1 MNENLELLEEVQS
14 VYAAKYGFTIW
25 LTDENEEIV
34 LSPDGDNELCN
45 ELLNLEKDNIFT
57 KIKRS
62 TQKAWSIHTPVFYDV
77 FPGVYVLT
85 TSISLENEKK
95 YNLFAGLMIEDETQ
109 DLIFEQL
116 NAIYPD
122 EDIQWEAILANTP
135 LITISAKQVW
145 KDWMKKVGKLI
156 SQLLTEKT
164 DRSIFALQN
173 ELFHQG
179 VQERDRS
186 ITHLLHDF
194 FHRKKVFE
202 FLGLAEEQDNSF
214 VVTEVIGEG
223 IDSFQGA
230 QFSPGEGFLGRVLLT
245 GEFAFWENIDKDPR
259 SIFFKRHQFKP
270 KSLLCY
276 PIKQHDGSTKLLFGG
291 NIHKEGFSSSELE
304 IAKTFAIMLEA
315 HSVINHLQSENDE
328 QLRRLSSLIEIS
340 KLMVA
345 APDIKRIVY
354 ILVDIGLNLVEGT
367 FSCLVLRDIK
377 NEKVKLISR
386 GKAKGNIGEYAKDV
400 AKRFFD
406 EDSREK
412 QTSVVQ
418 VTENGDR
425 VVECPLFNRGQV
437 VGILSVGISK
447 QSEAQLQEH
456 INYLETL
463 SIIGGVSLQLA
474 GKEEDQY
481 EEKQVNTLFRAIE
494 QFDKEAYAEAENA
507 ANLAGKYAMHL
518 GLDASVIKEII
529 HACQLSYYTPEFI
542 RDIFPEKRIDMIV
555 KEGKALMGSKTLPW
569 EEASIGGQ
577 VFALAM
583 MYSRSGSIEAIPKQ
597 ILGNGTVQTFITF
610 IMESRVVEEEI
621 DLDKLPIERK
631 IDSVT
636 STIKEMD
643 LSPREQEV
651 LDLVI
656 QGLNNKEIA
665 QELYISGHT
674 VKNHVTKIFQKL
686 DVPDRA
692 HAISKVYQLKYHSS

>member
-1 MNENLELLEEVQS
+1 MNENLELLEELQS

-25 LTDENEEIV
+25 LTDENGETV
-34 LSPDGDNELCN
+34 LPPVGDNELCN
-45 ELLNLEKDNIFT
+45 VLLNLKQNNLIT
-57 KIKRS
+57 KRKPG
-62 TQKAWSIHTPVFYDV
+62 TQKAWPNHTPVFYDV

-85 TSISLENEKK
+85 ASISLENAKK
-95 YNLFAGLMIEDETQ
+95 YDLFAGFMIEDETQ
-109 DLIFEQL
+109 DLIIEQL
-116 NAIYPD
+116 KTAYQD
-122 EDIQWEAILANTP
+122 DINWEAILANTP
-135 LITISAKQVW
+135 IISPSAKQIW
-145 KDWMKKVGKLI
+145 KGKIEKVGELI
-156 SQLLTEKT
+156 SQLLTEKAE
-164 DRSIFALQN
+164 RSIFALQN

-179 VQERDRS
+179 VQEREHS
-186 ITHLLHDF
+186 ITHLLHNF

-202 FLGLAEEQDNSF
+202 FLGLAEEQDNTF

-223 IDSFQGA
+223 IDAFHGA

-245 GEFAFWENIDKDPR
+245 GEFDFWEDVDKDPR

-270 KSLLCY
+270 RSLLCY
-276 PIKQHDGSTKLLFGG
+276 PMKQHDGSTKLLFGG
-291 NIHKEGFSSSELE
+291 NIHKDGFSSRELE
-304 IAKTFAIMLEA
+304 MAKTLGIMLEA
-315 HSVINHLQSENDE
+315 HSFIHHLQRENDE

-377 NEKVKLISR
+377 DDKVKLISR
-386 GKAKGNIGEYAKDV
+386 GKSKGSIGEYAKDV

-406 EDSREK
+406 GNSRE
-412 QTSVVQ
+412 QQMPTVQ
-418 VTENGDR
+418 VTEGGDR
-425 VVECPLFNRGQV
+425 VVECPLFNRGQA
-437 VGILSVGISK
+437 VGILSVGISN

-463 SIIGGVSLQLA
+463 SIIGGISLQLA
-474 GKEEDQY
+474 GKEEEEY

-494 QFDKEAYAEAENA
+494 QFDKDAYAEAENA
-507 ANLAGKYAMHL
+507 ANLAGKYAMNL
-518 GLDASVIKEII
+518 GLDAVVIKEII

-542 RDIFPEKRIDMIV
+542 RDTFPEKRIDLIV
-555 KEGKALMGSKTLPW
+555 KEGKALMEGNTLTW
-569 EEASIGGQ
+569 AEASVSRQ
-577 VFALAM
+577 VVALAM
-583 MYSRSGSIEAIPKQ
+583 TYIRNDSIEAIPKQ
-597 ILGNGTVQTFITF
+597 ILGNETVQAFISFVTEF
-610 IMESRVVEEEI
+610 QVIEEEI
-621 DLDKLPIERK
+621 DLAVLPTERK

-692 HAISKVYQLKYHSS
+692 HAISKVYQLKYHSG

>member
-1 MNENLELLEEVQS
+1 MNVNRELLEEIQS

-25 LTDENEEIV
+25 LTDENGEIV
-34 LSPDGDNELCN
+34 LPPSGNNELCN
-45 ELLNLEKDNIFT
+45 VILNKEQENILT
-57 KIKRS
+57 KIKQGA
-62 TQKAWSIHTPVFYDV
+62 QKAWPIHTPFFYDIL
-77 FPGVYVLT
+77 PGVYVLT
-85 TSISLENEKK
+85 ISIPLENADK
-95 YNLFAGLMIEDETQ
+95 YNIFAGFMIEDGTEE
-109 DLIFEQL
+109 LIIEQL
-116 NAIYPD
+116 KTAYQD
-122 EDIQWEAILANTP
+122 DINWEAILAETP
-135 LITISAKQVW
+135 LITPSGKKVW
-145 KDWMKKVGKLI
+145 KDWMKKVGMLV
-156 SQLLTEKT
+156 SQLLSEKT
-164 DRSIFALQN
+164 DSSLSALQN

-179 VQERDRS
+179 VQERDRN

-194 FHRKKVFE
+194 FQHKQVFE
-202 FLGLAEEQDNSF
+202 FLGLAEEQENSY
-214 VVTEVIGEG
+214 VVTEVIGDG
-223 IDSFQGA
+223 IDAFQGA

-245 GEFAFWENIDKDPR
+245 GEFDFWENIDKDPR

-276 PIKQHDGSTKLLFGG
+276 PMKQHDGSTKLLFGG
-291 NIHKEGFSSSELE
+291 NINKDGFSSSELE
-304 IAKTFAIMLEA
+304 LVKTLAIMLEA
-315 HSVINHLQSENDE
+315 HSVIHHLQSENDN

-345 APDIKRIVY
+345 APDLKRIVY

-367 FSCLVLRDIK
+367 FSCLILKDIQ
-377 NEKVKLISR
+377 NDKVKLISR
-386 GKAKGNIGEYAKDV
+386 GKAPDSIGEYAKDV

-406 EDSREK
+406 GNSREP
-412 QTSVVQ
+412 QTPTVQ
-418 VTENGDR
+418 VTEDGDR
-425 VVECPLFNRGQV
+425 VVECPLFNRGQA
-437 VGILSVGISK
+437 VGILCVGLSN

-463 SIIGGVSLQLA
+463 SIMGGASLQLA
-474 GKEEDQY
+474 GKEEEQY
-481 EEKQVNTLFRAIE
+481 EENQVNMLSRAIA
-494 QFDKEAYAEAENA
+494 QFDKEAYAEAENT
-507 ANLAGKYAMHL
+507 ANLAGKYAMNL
-518 GLDASVIKEII
+518 GLDAAVIKEII
-529 HACQLSYYTPEFI
+529 YACQLSCYTPEFI
-542 RDIFPEKRIDMIV
+542 RETFPEKRIDLIV
-555 KEGKALMGSKTLPW
+555 KEGKALVEGSPLLW
-569 EEASIGGQ
+569 EEASVGGQ

-583 MYSRSGSIEAIPKQ
+583 MYSRSDSIEAIPKE
-597 ILGNGTVQTFITF
+597 IIGNETVQAFISF
-610 IMESRVVEEEI
+610 VMDSRVIEEEI
-621 DLDKLPIERK
+621 DLDGISTERK

>member
-1 MNENLELLEEVQS
+1 MNENLELLEELQS
-14 VYAAKYGFTIW
+14 AYAAKYGFTIW
-25 LTDENEEIV
+25 LTDENGETV
-34 LSPDGDNELCN
+34 LPPDGDNELCN
-45 ELLNLEKDNIFT
+45 VLLNLEQNNIGT
-57 KIKRS
+57 KLKPR
-62 TQKAWSIHTPVFYDV
+62 TQKAWSAHTPVFYDI
-77 FPGVYVLT
+77 FPGIYVLT
-85 TSISLENEKK
+85 TSISLENTKK
-95 YNLFAGLMIEDETQ
+95 YDLFAGFMIEDETQ
-109 DLIFEQL
+109 DLLIEQL
-116 NAIYPD
+116 NATYPD
-122 EDIQWEAILANTP
+122 EDIQWGTILVNTP
-135 LITISAKQVW
+135 HITPSAKTVW

-156 SQLLTEKT
+156 TQILTETT
-164 DRSIFALQN
+164 DSSIFSLQN
-173 ELFHQG
+173 ELFRRG

-186 ITHLLHDF
+186 IAHLLHDF
-194 FHRKKVFE
+194 FQHKQGID
-202 FLGLAEEQDNSF
+202 FLGLAEEQDNSL

-223 IDSFQGA
+223 IDAFQGA
-230 QFSPGEGFLGRVLLT
+230 PFSPGEGFLGRVFLT

-276 PIKQHDGSTKLLFGG
+276 PMKQYDGSTKLLFGG
-291 NIHKEGFSSSELE
+291 NIHKGGFSSSDLE
-304 IAKTFAIMLEA
+304 MAKTLGIMLEA
-315 HSVINHLQSENDE
+315 HSIIHHLQRENDE

-354 ILVDIGLNLVEGT
+354 ILVDIGLNLVDGT
-367 FSCLVLRDIK
+367 FSCLVLRDIQHD
-377 NEKVKLISR
+377 KVKLISR
-386 GKAKGNIGEYAKDV
+386 GKATIDIGAYAKD
-400 AKRFFD
+400 AAARFFD
-406 EDSREK
+406 GDSREK
-412 QTSVVQ
+412 QSSTIQ
-418 VTENGDR
+418 VTEDGDR
-425 VVECPLFNRGQV
+425 VVECPLFNRGKT
-437 VGILSVGISK
+437 VGILSVGISN

-456 INYLETL
+456 IHYLETL

-474 GKEEDQY
+474 GNEEEQS
-481 EEKQVNTLFRAIE
+481 EEKQVNALFRAIE
-494 QFDKEAYAEAENA
+494 QFDKEAYAKAVNA

-518 GLDASVIKEII
+518 GLDAPVIKEII
-529 HACQLSYYTPEFI
+529 HACQLASYTPEFI
-542 RDIFPEKRIDMIV
+542 RDTFPEKRIDLII
-555 KEGKALMGSKTLPW
+555 KEGKALMEGNTLQW

-577 VFALAM
+577 VVALVM
-583 MYSRSGSIEAIPKQ
+583 NYIQTESIEAIPKQ
-597 ILGNGTVQTFITF
+597 ILGNETVQTFISF
-610 IMESRVVEEEI
+610 VMEFRVVEEEI
-621 DLDKLPIERK
+621 NLDELPTERK